1 MSRTLSLSLVLAAM
15 LLVGCGKRAVREE
28 SIKLTFWHIMNY
40 EGPDK
45 VLAAAVARFE
55 AAHPG
60 VTVEVQTFANDA
72 YKQKL
77 PVEMASNTPPDVFF
91 TWGGGMLA
99 EFARAGR
106 VVKLDD
112 ALLQDGWR
120 DRFIEQAMGICS
132 TPEGTYAVP
141 LDLSVVALWYNR
153 DLLAAQ
159 GIQPPA
165 TFADL
170 LAASA
175 KLKAAGITPLSLGN
189 RNVWPGAFYFIYL
202 AARQGGSELFLDAA
216 AGKPG
221 ASFAD
226 PAFVAAGE
234 NLRQLVAAEAFPSG
248 FNGLDDAAA
257 RTRFLAGE
265 AGMYL
270 MGTWLVPRVMST
282 APEFMDKLACA
293 SFPAVADGK
302 GDPTTVVGGVNCG
315 FAVSSTCEHPDLAI
329 DLLRYLTA
337 PEVVDGWCDIG
348 RIPAL
353 KITDEQVAK
362 LPKPTREAHTL
373 LVQAAGLQPYYD
385 QYLPPRLGEEHTNTT
400 QGIFAGSLTPQE
412 AADRMAKQAA
422 KIQQDR

>member
-1 MSRTLSLSLVLAAM
+1 MRRPLCLSLALATVL
-15 LLVGCGKRAVREE
+15 LPGCGKPAVREE

-45 VLAAAVARFE
+45 VLAAAVERFE

-91 TWGGGMLA
+91 TWGGGMLG

-106 VVKLDD
+106 VLRLDQ
-112 ALLQDGWR
+112 ALLEDGWR
-120 DRFIEQAMGICS
+120 ERFIEQAMGICS

-141 LDLSVVALWYNR
+141 LDLSIVALWYNR
-153 DLLAAQ
+153 ELLAAQ
-159 GIQPPA
+159 GLEPPA
-165 TFADL
+165 TLADL

-189 RNVWPGAFYFIYL
+189 RTVWPGAFYYIYL
-202 AARQGGSELFLDAA
+202 AARHGGVDLFLDAT

-221 ASFAD
+221 ATFAD

-234 NLRQLVAAEAFPSG
+234 DLRRLVDAGAFSSG
-248 FNGLDDAAA
+248 FNGLDDGAA
-257 RTRFLAGE
+257 RTRFFSDE
-265 AGMYL
+265 AAMYL
-270 MGTWLVPRVMST
+270 MGTWLVPRAMAA
-282 APEFMDKLACA
+282 APEFMDKLGCA
-293 SFPAVADGK
+293 PFPAIADGK
-302 GDPTTVVGGVNCG
+302 GDPSTVVGGVNCG
-315 FAVSSTCEHPDLAI
+315 FAVSTTCEHPDLAV

-353 KITDEQVAK
+353 KITPEQIAK
-362 LPKPTREAHTL
+362 LPKPTRQAYSL
-373 LVQAAGLQPYYD
+373 LILSASLQPYYD

-400 QGIFAGSLTPQE
+400 QGIFSGTLAPEE
-412 AADRMAKQAA
+412 AAARMAKQAA
-422 KIQQDR
+422 KDQ